1 MYCGETQGLFTNLCV
16 AWHNF
21 TPHSPIWLG
30 LTNLLLQAE
39 NNNMCP
45 GEIGRAVQLSAVPKH
60 TETALSGK
68 GSRKKKFF
76 KRL

>member
-1 MYCGETQGLFTNLCV
+1 MV
-16 AWHNF
+16 RV
-21 TPHSPIWLG
+21 
-30 LTNLLLQAE
+30 NLLLQAE

-68 GSRKKKFF
+68 GSRKKSSLKDF
-76 KRL
+76 KKI